1 MYAASLNHPHTTNEI
16 LQFKPDLTLTN
27 EDGKTAYKLA
37 VENNSFLSQAVI
49 ENYLV
54 SLLT

>member
-1 MYAASLNHPHTTNEI
+1 MYAAALNYPHTTNEL

-27 EDGKTAYKLA
+27 EDNKTAYKLA
-37 VENNSFLSQAVI
+37 IENNSHLSQAVL